1 METGGIRLAE
11 SRSGHD
17 RGEVF
22 VIIKEEDRYVF
33 LADGIGRTVEKPK
46 KKNRRHIRVI
56 HEIPPEAAELLSSDT
71 ELKNTD
77 IKRVLKLY
85 MRQKRGTENRPAR

>member
-1 METGGIRLAE
+1 METGGIKLAK

-22 VIIKEEDRYVF
+22 VIVKEEDNYVF
-33 LADGIGRTVEKPK
+33 LADGVGRTVEKPK
-46 KKNRRHIRVI
+46 KKNRRHIQVI
-56 HEIPPEAAELLSSDT
+56 HKIPPDAAELLSPDT

-77 IKRVLKLY
+77 IKRALKLY
-85 MRQKRGTENRPAR
+85 MRQSQGTEDCPAR